1 MPDPNDF
8 ENQDGITGG
17 AETSDE
23 SPEAKG
29 DDAGVKH
36 AERQSS
42 SSATPSLPKINPLE
56 AQLRRS
62 ILKRR
67 AVKLAR
73 PLEKPEVPPG
83 RQYVLFVLSRQMF
96 AFDVGYVEEVF
107 QIKSILPVPG
117 TPPYIVGIASLRG
130 PLISIIDLRHL
141 CNLHEKAVMGSDK
154 TLIVKTNS
162 MRVGVMTDEVTGLE
176 FIPDTDIAPE
186 SPIFSHMPRRF
197 VEGITR
203 DGTIILS
210 CSNLFTMETLEVSE

>member
-1 MPDPNDF
+1 MPDPDDF
-8 ENQDGITGG
+8 ENQEGTAGD
-17 AETSDE
+17 AETS
-23 SPEAKG
+23 G
-29 DDAGVKH
+29 DSLATSGTP
-36 AERQSS
+36 APNQSS
-42 SSATPSLPKINPLE
+42 LSGAAPSLPKINPLE

-83 RQYVLFVLSRQMF
+83 KQYVLFVLSRQLF

-107 QIKSILPVPG
+107 QIKSILPIPG

-130 PLISIIDLRHL
+130 PLISIIDLRQL

-154 TLIVKTNS
+154 TLIVKTNA
-162 MRVGVMTDEVTGLE
+162 MRVGVMTDEVSGLE
-176 FIPDTDIAPE
+176 FIPDSDISPE
-186 SPIFSHMPRRF
+186 SPIFSHIPRRF

>member
-1 MPDPNDF
+1 MPEIDDPNKSGGTA
-8 ENQDGITGG
+8 DGATTNDSVIAASG
-17 AETSDE
+17 TS
-23 SPEAKG
+23 
-29 DDAGVKH
+29 
-36 AERQSS
+36 
-42 SSATPSLPKINPLE
+42 NPASKLE

-83 RQYVLFVLSRQMF
+83 KQYVLFVLSRQLF

-107 QIKSILPVPG
+107 QIKSVLPIPG

-176 FIPDTDIAPE
+176 FIPDSDITAE
-186 SPIFSHMPRRF
+186 SPLFSHIPRRF

-210 CSNLFTMETLEVSE
+210 CSSLFSMETLEVNE

>member
-1 MPDPNDF
+1 MPDPDDF
-8 ENQDGITGG
+8 ENQEGTAGD
-17 AETSDE
+17 AETSDG
-23 SPEAKG
+23 SRA
-29 DDAGVKH
+29 AGSDP
-36 AERQSS
+36 AERTSQNPSASS
-42 SSATPSLPKINPLE
+42 GAPPSLPKINPLE

-83 RQYVLFVLSRQMF
+83 KQYVLFVLSRQLF

-107 QIKSILPVPG
+107 QIKSILPIPG

-130 PLISIIDLRHL
+130 PLISIIDLRQL

-154 TLIVKTNS
+154 TLIVKTNA
-162 MRVGVMTDEVTGLE
+162 MRVGVMTDEVSGLE
-176 FIPDTDIAPE
+176 FIPDSDISPE
-186 SPIFSHMPRRF
+186 SPIFSHIPRRF

>member
-1 MPDPNDF
+1 MPDSDDL
-8 ENQDGITGG
+8 EKQAGTTDG
-17 AETSDE
+17 AETSGD
-23 SPEAKG
+23 SPPAS
-29 DDAGVKH
+29 A
-36 AERQSS
+36 SS
-42 SSATPSLPKINPLE
+42 STSSASTRSANAASHLE
-56 AQLRRS
+56 TQLRRS

-83 RQYVLFVLSRQMF
+83 RQYVLFVLSRQLF
-96 AFDVGYVEEVF
+96 AFDVAYVEEVF
-107 QIKSILPVPG
+107 QIKSVLPVPG

-154 TLIVKTNS
+154 TLIVKTS
-162 MRVGVMTDEVTGLE
+162 AMRVGVMTDEVTGLE
-176 FIPDTDIAPE
+176 FIPDSDISRE
-186 SPIFSHMPRRF
+186 SPIVSHIPRRF